1 MADLVIIDDDPDN
14 LDVLAELMASAGHHV
29 RAGYNGEVGLR
40 LLHERRPDLVHLD
53 VEMPI
58 LDGPGMASA
67 MFVHNL
73 GMEQI
78 PVILISGVVS
88 LRDVAARVGTPYFL
102 SKPYRFN
109 QIMAIVDRALAE
121 RVAPRPAVLP
131 SKPPS
136 QTR

>member
-14 LDVLAELMASAGHHV
+14 LDVLAGIMELAGHHV
-29 RAGYNGEVGLR
+29 RVGYDGEAGLR
-40 LLHERRPDLVHLD
+40 LLHEQHPDLVLLD

-78 PVILISGVVS
+78 PVILLSGVVG
-88 LRDVAARVGTPYFL
+88 LRDIAARVGTPYFL
-102 SKPYRFN
+102 SKPYRFH
-109 QIMAIVDRALAE
+109 QIMAIVDRALTE
-121 RVAPRPAVLP
+121 RVAPRPTVLP
-131 SKPPS
+131 GKPAPK
-136 QTR
+136 TW

>member
-29 RAGYNGEVGLR
+29 RVGSNGEAGLK
-40 LLHERRPDLVHLD
+40 LLHEQRPDLVLLD

-78 PVILISGVVS
+78 PVILLSGVVS

-102 SKPYRFN
+102 SKPYRFT

-121 RVAPRPAVLP
+121 RVAPRPTVLP
-131 SKPPS
+131 SKPAPK
-136 QTR
+136 TR